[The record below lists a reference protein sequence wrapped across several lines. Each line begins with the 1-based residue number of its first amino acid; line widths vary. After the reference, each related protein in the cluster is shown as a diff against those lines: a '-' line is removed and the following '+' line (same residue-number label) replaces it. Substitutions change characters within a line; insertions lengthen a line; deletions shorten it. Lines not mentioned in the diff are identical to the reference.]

1 MSENTN
7 QSNQQET
14 VYWDPNAEITISG
27 VELAT
32 LIQILDLQHV
42 NLNAIPFSALAELLN
57 AANQVKST
65 IIERMNNE
73 GLLSS
78 KPFESSSS
86 ESDVDV
92 EVTTED

>member
-1 MSENTN
+1 MSN
-7 QSNQQET
+7 QQENQQET

-32 LIQILDLQHV
+32 LIQIIDLQHV
-42 NLNAIPFSALAELLN
+42 NLNAIPFSALAELIN
-57 AANQVKST
+57 GANQVKSA
-65 IIERMNNE
+65 IIERMNNQ

-78 KPFESSSS
+78 KPVESLSG
-86 ESDVDV
+86 SDFDV

>member
-1 MSENTN
+1 MSNTKE
-7 QSNQQET
+7 NQQT

-42 NLNAIPFSALAELLN
+42 NLSNVPFSALSEVIGGG
-57 AANQVKST
+57 NQVKAA
-65 IIERMNNE
+65 IIERMNQQ
-73 GLLSS
+73 GILSD
-78 KPFESSSS
+78 KPAESFS
-86 ESDVDV
+86 ESDLEV

>member
-1 MSENTN
+1 MSNTKE
-7 QSNQQET
+7 NQQT

-42 NLNAIPFSALAELLN
+42 NLSNVPFSALSEVISGG
-57 AANQVKST
+57 NQVKAA
-65 IIERMNNE
+65 IIERMNQQ
-73 GLLSS
+73 GLLSD
-78 KPFESSSS
+78 KPSESLS
-86 ESDVDV
+86 ESDLEV